1 MKKAFGDYRWLAGRG
16 RYAGTLWLGGD
27 HLLVI
32 ENSGF
37 ILPFRESYRRIDYKN
52 IQAITYA
59 PTKTG
64 GALTTVMVVL
74 LAFLTWGI
82 LTNLNDVPAA
92 SIFFGALAAPVLI
105 ALIAHLAR
113 GATCACQ
120 LQTAVQVLKLRPV
133 NRVRTARRV
142 LDQLDTLCR
151 AHQSAL
157 PAEPPA
163 SPASAQVQVA
173 SPAMPPGVPTVPLP
187 MSLKPPWQGSRLA
200 TTALG
205 VSAFAGAV
213 GAGELFVQGMPYYL
227 FDVVL
232 SVASIVLIIAAAARI
247 VRFRAPPVLK
257 SSIWGL
263 VVLNLIGLLV
273 GYGLAMFSMFRS
285 FATIGRGSPARQFSM
300 WEQMANATIA
310 TYGSFAWVLI
320 GMNVAA
326 ILLSLMGLPAA
337 QGRTVKPEQASDS
350 TPPSSPVPPGQIAS

>member
-1 MKKAFGDYRWLAGRG
+1 MKKAFGEYRWLAGRG
-16 RYAGTLWLGGD
+16 RYGGTLWLGGD

-37 ILPFRESYRRIDYKN
+37 ILPFRESYRRIDYRN

-64 GALTTVMVVL
+64 AALMVVMAVL
-74 LAFLTWGI
+74 LAFLAWGI
-82 LTNLNDVPAA
+82 LANLNDVPAA
-92 SIFFGALAAPVLI
+92 SIFFGVLAAPVLI

-113 GATCACQ
+113 GATCACH

-133 NRVRTARRV
+133 NRIRTARHV
-142 LDQLDTLCR
+142 LAQLDPLCR
-151 AHQSAL
+151 AHQSGL

-163 SPASAQVQVA
+163 SLAAGQEA
-173 SPAMPPGVPTVPLP
+173 GPAMPPGAPTVPLP
-187 MSLKPPWQGSRLA
+187 MSMKPPWQGSRLA
-200 TTALG
+200 TAALG
-205 VSAFAGAV
+205 VSAFAGAI
-213 GAGELFVQGMPYYL
+213 GLGELFVQGVPYYL

-247 VRFRAPPVLK
+247 VRFRAPPALK

-263 VVLNLIGLLV
+263 VILNIIGLLV

-285 FATIGRGSPARQFSM
+285 LAMLGRGSSLRQFSM
-300 WEQMANATIA
+300 WEQLANATIA

-320 GMNVAA
+320 GMNVAV

-337 QGRTVKPEQASDS
+337 QGRAPKPAPAPESGPS
-350 TPPSSPVPPGQIAS
+350 SSPVPPNPPAP